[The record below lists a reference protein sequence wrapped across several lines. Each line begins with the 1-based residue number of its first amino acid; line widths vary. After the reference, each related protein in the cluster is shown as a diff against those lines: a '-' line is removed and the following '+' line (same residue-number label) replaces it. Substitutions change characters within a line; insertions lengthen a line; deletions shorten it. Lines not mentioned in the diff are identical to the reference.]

1 MTTTSA
7 AEDRRFRIISAAVL
21 AAAAFLYA
29 AARAAHEPAWPTDF
43 DQVWH
48 AARALLAGRDPYNEV
63 GPGKPFEWLWPLY
76 YPLPAVLFA
85 TPLAWLPVA
94 IARVAFS
101 TISGAILG
109 WVLSARIL
117 FLWPLALSAAWLIA
131 VSRTQWSPMVLA
143 VMYAPALAM
152 VATAKPNIGLA
163 ALAPHTS
170 RRAFAMAAGSS
181 AVAIVLAFA
190 ADPSWF
196 ASWRAAIAESPHVTA
211 PVVRPFGFLLL
222 LSLIRWRRAD
232 ARLVLVMACLPHTPS
247 LYDLLPLFFICRNLR
262 EALALALLTHGLFWF
277 NIFFGT
283 GDTFERYAEWLGRAE
298 VFIVY
303 LPVVV
308 AVLARPNR
316 WDDAPP
322 ATNPRGWR
330 TAVPSNRID
339 ATLSLMLMVVGFML
353 VWLPLVTY
361 R

>member
-1 MTTTSA
+1 MTTGSATTPRVESA
-7 AEDRRFRIISAAVL
+7 AAVAAVAL
-21 AAAAFLYA
+21 LYA

-43 DQVWH
+43 DQIWH
-48 AARALLAGRDPYNEV
+48 AARALLAGQNPYNEV

-94 IARVAFS
+94 VARVAFS

-117 FLWPLALSAAWLIA
+117 FLWPLVLSAAWLIA
-131 VSRTQWSPMVLA
+131 VSRTQWSPLILA
-143 VMYAPALAM
+143 ATYAPALAM
-152 VATAKPNIGLA
+152 VVTAKPNIGLA
-163 ALAPHTS
+163 ALVPHAS
-170 RRAFAMAAGSS
+170 RRAFAIAAASS
-181 AVAIVLAFA
+181 AAILVLAFIA
-190 ADPSWF
+190 EPGWF
-196 ASWRAAIAESPHVTA
+196 TSWRAAIADSPHVTA

-222 LSLIRWRRAD
+222 LSLIKWRRAD
-232 ARLVLVMACLPHTPS
+232 ARLLLVMACLPHTPS
-247 LYDLLPLFFICRNLR
+247 LYDLLPLFFLCRNLR
-262 EALALALLTHGLFWF
+262 EALVLALLTHALFWS

-283 GDTFERYAEWLGRAE
+283 GDTFDRYAEWVGRAE

-303 LPVVV
+303 LPVLV
-308 AVLARPNR
+308 AVLARPNQ
-316 WDDAPP
+316 WDDAP
-322 ATNPRGWR
+322 TSTGNGGWR

-339 ATLSLMLMVVGFML
+339 ATLSLMLMVCGFLL